1 MVDAGGL
8 NPPGAKAL
16 YGFDSHPGHRS
27 CTVRYGWASHN
38 QSTPNSEV
46 LTDGAIVALTP

>member
-16 YGFDSHPGHRS
+16 YGFDSHPGHKLL
-27 CTVRYGWASHN
+27 TQVRASSFVNLLGRLPCH
-38 QSTPNSEV
+38 QEPAT
-46 LTDGAIVALTP
+46 LRDR

>member
-16 YGFDSHPGHRS
+16 YGFDSHPGHDAKYCEEIGRVGRRRS
-27 CTVRYGWASHN
+27 ALV
-38 QSTPNSEV
+38 
-46 LTDGAIVALTP
+46 DGALSGDAVLQ

>member
-16 YGFDSHPGHRS
+16 YGFDSHPGHESHR
-27 CTVRYGWASHN
+27 CLMRYS
-38 QSTPNSEV
+38 
-46 LTDGAIVALTP
+46 VAGDKS